1 MMRVKEYVSQ
11 DGRRSFNKWFQGL
24 DQAAGFKIARA
35 INQMEHGNFSDSRS
49 VGEGVME
56 RRIHS
61 GPGYRIYYGRLERTV
76 VLLLGGGIKRSQQA
90 DIRRALVNWQE
101 FRSR

>member
-1 MMRVKEYVSQ
+1 MICVRVYVSP
-11 DGRRSFNKWFQGL
+11 DGRRPFNIWFQGL

-61 GPGYRIYYGRLERTV
+61 GPDIESTMAGLSGLWFCYWVAASSGASRLTYG
-76 VLLLGGGIKRSQQA
+76 A
-90 DIRRALVNWQE
+90 PW
-101 FRSR
+101 